1 MSEEIVSSEEIETTS
16 GQQYLDKDFSV
27 ELNFKFWTTKGARFV
42 ASHRFKTI
50 NQLSSYSLGFLSAY
64 LIILGLLSVFGIGT
78 RFVVTSDQFAL
89 ISTSLSILILVFS
102 QLEGSNDY
110 RLRAEKFHDCALEI
124 SELYNKLRYLKTS
137 SMTQDEIN
145 KLSEKLSVEYS
156 TILKKYEN
164 HKYIDFLKFQ
174 TTKNDYF
181 NLKWYDVLW
190 IRLKYYCGTQ
200 LLYHI
205 LIVLP
210 PILIYFIIS

>member
-1 MSEEIVSSEEIETTS
+1 MSEELETTS

-42 ASHRFKTI
+42 ASHRLKSI
-50 NQLSSYSLGFLSAY
+50 NKLSSYSLGFLSAY
-64 LIILGLLSVFGIGT
+64 LIILGLLSVFEIGPELLIST
-78 RFVVTSDQFAL
+78 KHFAL

-137 SMTQDEIN
+137 SMKQDDIN
-145 KLSEKLSVEYS
+145 KLSEELSIEYS
-156 TILKKYEN
+156 NVLKKYEN
-164 HKYIDFLKFQ
+164 HKYIDFLVFQ

-181 NLKWYDVLW
+181 KLNLLNFGI
-190 IRLKYYCGTQ
+190 IRLRYYWSTQ
-200 LLYHI
+200 FLYHV
-205 LIVLP
+205 LIILP
-210 PILIYFIIS
+210 PILIYWLVK